1 MLGINDFW
9 LFIISGIMLN
19 IIPGPDSLYI
29 IGRSASQGFKAGSIA
44 AFGIGSGTFIH
55 ILAAAFGLSAIL
67 TASSMAFSIVK
78 YIGAIYLIYMAYT
91 MIMNKGDNDG
101 DDPYSSNTRSFKK
114 IFYQGFLTNVLNPKV
129 ALFFLAFVPQF
140 IDAEASNKVLSFIVL
155 GLIFNFNTMLWCH
168 FLAWFS
174 SYSSK
179 KMKKMNQLQNG

>member
-101 DDPYSSNTRSFKK
+101 DDPYSRACPLIVFSENNTSKNGVFVCFSLKITEKHLNKRS
-114 IFYQGFLTNVLNPKV
+114 IFVRF
-129 ALFFLAFVPQF
+129 
-140 IDAEASNKVLSFIVL
+140 
-155 GLIFNFNTMLWCH
+155 
-168 FLAWFS
+168 
-174 SYSSK
+174 
-179 KMKKMNQLQNG
+179 